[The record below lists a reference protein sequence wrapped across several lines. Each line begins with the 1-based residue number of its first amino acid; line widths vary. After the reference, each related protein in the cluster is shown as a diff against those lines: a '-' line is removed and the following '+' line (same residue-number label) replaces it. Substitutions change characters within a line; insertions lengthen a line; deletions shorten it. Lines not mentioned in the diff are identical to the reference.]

1 MPLRLLPVFALTL
14 ASALVASCSK
24 QAEAPSP
31 AAAPAAPAASTQAAQ
46 SGGQTTNFEDNTQ
59 TQAPAPAAPTG

>member
-1 MPLRLLPVFALTL
+1 MPSRLLPVLALTL

-24 QAEAPSP
+24 QGTPP
-31 AAAPAAPAASTQAAQ
+31 PTAAPAAPAASTQPAQ

-59 TQAPAPAAPTG
+59 TQAPQPAPTN